1 MLLSHPVVSLFSIF
15 VCFSDMLLL
24 CHSVDFFSPFSFC
37 SRTCYCVILS
47 FFCCPFRCC
56 IFQLDRQELQAALL
70 LYMKSLARVIPTVVA
85 HELEDMG
92 RLIDLD
98 SEQVQEEIV
107 SVVDEVSP
115 SSCVPAALK
124 AVFLV

>member
-1 MLLSHPVVSLFSIF
+1 M
-15 VCFSDMLLL
+15 
-24 CHSVDFFSPFSFC
+24 
-37 SRTCYCVILS
+37 
-47 FFCCPFRCC
+47 
-56 IFQLDRQELQAALL
+56 FQLDRQELQAALL

-92 RLIDLD
+92 RLIDID

-115 SSCVPAALK
+115 PFMCVSVTLKPAFHVCIGNAEVRLSCVPVTLES
-124 AVFLV
+124 VFLEYR